1 MGDRLLLTLLFS
13 KCGMLSFQ
21 VKKKKK
27 EQKRLLEKLSRF
39 QLYIYF
45 SCFFYEI

>member
-21 VKKKKK
+21 VKKKK
-27 EQKRLLEKLSRF
+27 EQKQLLEKLSWF